1 MLLNMCTI
9 TWTFSDDYRDI
20 GNGQREAITGD
31 GQREPSLDNRMFD
44 WDNFLPG
51 KECGFMA

>member
-9 TWTFSDDYRDI
+9 TWTFSDDNRDT

-31 GQREPSLDNRMFD
+31 GQREPSLDDPMFD
-44 WDNFLPG
+44 WNSLPG
-51 KECGFMA
+51 KECSFMA